1 VAIVDSHC
9 HLADEAF
16 VADLDQVAERA
27 RAAGVERVLCIL
39 SADEDDELERA
50 RRVASVWPAVVF
62 GAAIHPHRSGAYA
75 GRAADAAAVTERA
88 ARAHGAVAVGEIGLD
103 YHYDFSPKDVQR
115 EVFAAQVGV
124 ALALDKPVIIHT
136 REATA
141 DTIAVL
147 REAGAGRV
155 RGVMHCFS
163 GTAADARL
171 ALDLGFF
178 ISVAGI
184 LTFPKAAS
192 LREVVRFVPRDR
204 LLVETDAPFLAPVPH
219 RGKRN
224 EPAWVVQTLA
234 TLAEITSTPAAAMA
248 DQIVSNFQTFAG
260 SPA

>member
-16 VADLDQVAERA
+16 VGDLEAVAERA
-27 RAAGVERVLCIL
+27 QAAGVERVLCIL

-50 RRVASVWPAVVF
+50 RRVAGIWPAVVF

-75 GRAADAAAVTERA
+75 GRAPEAAAVTERA
-88 ARAHGAVAVGEIGLD
+88 VRAHQAVAVGEIGLD

-115 EVFAAQVGV
+115 EVFAAQV
-124 ALALDKPVIIHT
+124 ALAVSLDKPVIIHT

-141 DTIAVL
+141 DTISVL

-163 GTAADARL
+163 GTAEDARL

-192 LREVVRFVPRDR
+192 LREIVKYVPLDR

-234 TLAEITSTPAAAMA
+234 TVADVTATSAAVMA
-248 DQIVSNFQTFAG
+248 DHVANNFRAFAG
-260 SPA
+260 TLA

>member
-1 VAIVDSHC
+1 MAIVDSHC

-16 VADLDQVAERA
+16 VADLDLVAERA
-27 RAAGVERVLCIL
+27 QAAGVDRVLCIL
-39 SADEDDELERA
+39 SADEDEELERA
-50 RRVASVWPAVVF
+50 KRVAAVWPAVVF
-62 GAAIHPHRSGAYA
+62 GAAIHPHRAGAFA
-75 GRAADAAAVTERA
+75 GRATDAAAVTERA
-88 ARAHGAVAVGEIGLD
+88 VRAHRAVAVGEIGLD

-141 DTIAVL
+141 DTVAVL

-163 GTAADARL
+163 GTADDARL

-178 ISVAGI
+178 IS
-184 LTFPKAAS
+184 
-192 LREVVRFVPRDR
+192 
-204 LLVETDAPFLAPVPH
+204 DAPFLAPVPH

-234 TLAEITSTPAAAMA
+234 TLADITSTPPAAMA
-248 DQIVSNFQTFAG
+248 DHIAANFLAFAG
-260 SPA
+260 SVV